1 MATIAELQI
10 KVDSTQAE
18 KGVKVLNDLATAAD
32 KAAKARKALNDVSGP
47 GNGGGGGG
55 ADDAEAKKTRNLS
68 EAIDAQT
75 RKLADLA
82 AQRKKLNDDPMKTEN
97 PAEYARLNREIDAR
111 TELVNRQGN
120 SLDRL
125 AAQANKE
132 QRSREQAAK
141 SAQAL
146 ADREAKQLEAREAL
160 QARLA
165 ASQQRQLDATTA
177 GLSAQIK
184 AQQEYNKTVE
194 VLSLNRFQGKI
205 GGPEYDTLI
214 KMAAARRDE
223 ALATQDNTKEL
234 ERNQRMLDSITATL
248 GRAERAEVTLKRA
261 TDTLN
266 ESLRLGIVTQ
276 EQYDKQLGQH
286 TAKRDAAIAAAN
298 NNTAAEA
305 RFSAQL
311 KSVLSAYNPI
321 IKATDEYAASQ
332 AILRQGL
339 SQGEINIRQYIAAL
353 KEQQAALNA
362 VKAAQTGSPE
372 QQAKQYQSALD
383 RLLPFN
389 AQLRNLAEAE
399 RQLQAAQRQGLVVTA
414 EQIKS
419 HEQATKAIAAE
430 RAEIERRN
438 LADRRG
444 NSAKQD
450 AAALRGL
457 PAQFTDV
464 VVSLQGGQAP
474 LTVLLQ
480 QGGQLKDMFGGLIP
494 MFKAVGGALLALITP
509 VTVVGAALAGIAV
522 AFYQGSQEA
531 VDFNKAIASSAGYSG
546 ASREA
551 FLNLQK
557 SISSVSGTMA
567 LASEALIEM
576 QKSGKISVE
585 QFESI
590 GIAAAKMQRV
600 TGQAIADTVSD
611 FASLGKDPVNA
622 VASLDEKYKFLTAS
636 VYLQIAAM
644 QRSGDIMGA
653 TTLAQEEMAKG
664 ATNLAD
670 NIKENLGYIEKGW
683 KAVKEGAAQA
693 WDEMRGIG
701 RDVSME
707 DQISKMKQRIELMK
721 KYNQPQYS
729 EAQGKTVFG
738 ESGLKDLQD
747 ELKTMEFALGVVNK
761 QKEAQALL
769 NKEKEQG
776 RQADTRFAKQLQTDY
791 VANLGQV
798 TLLTEK
804 ISLLKTGFNE
814 ATERAKA
821 NGKVVESNVTETY
834 NTTVKNLEKK
844 LDIAKEQAARAAAGP
859 NTPLDTREIQD
870 VKSNLNVVL
879 SEYDG
884 YYKKV
889 TALGKANVVSAEA
902 TYASQKAILQ
912 AEAKAVSAS
921 YDEQIES
928 IKKLQDK
935 KGNNAAQ
942 TISLGN
948 QMSRAEDQRTKSM
961 QDNAAKQERL
971 DIEEAGRIEAKTSR
985 IEAYNDALRQSISNT
1000 ALAGQRA
1007 VSGVGQ
1013 GDRQGKLNEDL
1024 GDADRQFARD
1034 QLSLSKQLGKTIDQD
1049 EFDQKMDALKK
1060 AHTDM
1065 TEQILKNDADI
1076 KAAEGDWSNGLT
1088 KALQNH
1094 IAEGQNVAKVMGQAF
1109 EVAFDGMADGLAE
1122 FVTTGKLD
1130 FKSLVSS
1137 IIGDLARLA
1146 IKLAMNQALSAMF
1159 GGMSGGG
1166 SGWGALISAGV
1177 GAFSGGGGNGLAA
1190 GSAGAV
1196 SSNLGASSAGYSN
1209 QFFAK
1214 GGAFTN
1220 SIVSSPTQFS
1230 MGNGKTG
1237 TMGEDG
1243 AEAIIPLAKTSDGS
1257 LGVRMVGGGQVSG
1270 GVQVYVSIQSN
1281 GTIETST
1288 TEPGLAQFGKDIGD
1302 FVDKR
1307 YQANLARDL
1316 KDGGAIKTA
1325 MKKT

>member
-18 KGVKVLNDLATAAD
+18 KGVKVLNDLAAAAD

-55 ADDAEAKKTRNLS
+55 GGADDAEAKRTRSLS

-82 AQRKKLNDDPMKTEN
+82 AQRKKLNDSPMKTEN

-132 QRSREQAAK
+132 QRAREQAAK

-165 ASQQRQLDATTA
+165 ASQQRQLDATIA

-286 TAKRDAAIAAAN
+286 TAKRDAAVAAAN
-298 NNTAAEA
+298 NSTAAEA

-321 IKATDEYAASQ
+321 IKATDEYANSQ

-339 SQGEINIRQYIAAL
+339 ANGEINIRQYVAAL
-353 KEQQAALNA
+353 KEQKAALDA
-362 VKAAQTGSPE
+362 VRAAQTGSPE

-438 LADRRG
+438 LSERRG

-494 MFKAVGGALLALITP
+494 MFKAVGGALVAMITP
-509 VTVVGAALAGIAV
+509 VTVVGAALAAIAV
-522 AFYQGSQEA
+522 AFYQGSHEA
-531 VDFNKAIASSAGYSG
+531 VDFNKAISASVGYSG
-546 ASREA
+546 VSREA

-557 SISSVSGTMA
+557 SISSVTGTMSIA
-567 LASEALIEM
+567 AEALIEM
-576 QKSGKISVE
+576 QKSGKISGE
-585 QFESI
+585 QFEAI
-590 GIAAAKMQRV
+590 GIAAVKMQRA
-600 TGQAIADTVSD
+600 TGQAVADTVAD

-644 QRSGDIMGA
+644 QRAGDIVGA
-653 TTLAQEEMAKG
+653 TTLAQDEMAKG
-664 ATNLAD
+664 AGALAD
-670 NIKENLGYIEKGW
+670 SIKESLGTIEKSW
-683 KAVKEGAAQA
+683 KAVKEGAASA
-693 WDEMRGIG
+693 WDAMRGIG
-701 RDVSME
+701 REVPVE
-707 DQISKMKQRIELMK
+707 DQISKLQNRIELMK
-721 KYNQPQYS
+721 KYNQPQFS

-738 ESGLKDLQD
+738 ASGLKDLQD
-747 ELKTMEFALGVVNK
+747 ELQTMQFALGVVNK

-776 RQADTRFAKQLQTDY
+776 RQADLRFSKQLQTDY

-798 TLLTEK
+798 TLLTDK
-804 ISLLKTGFNE
+804 IALLNEGFRN

-821 NGKVVESNVTETY
+821 NGTVVESNVIETY
-834 NTTVKNLEKK
+834 NTTIKNLDKK
-844 LDIAKEQAARAAAGP
+844 LVIAKEQAARAAAGP

-921 YDEQIES
+921 YDEQIEA

-971 DIEEAGRIEAKTSR
+971 DIEEAGRIEAKTAR
-985 IEAYNDALRQSISNT
+985 IEAYNDALRQSITNT
-1000 ALAGQRA
+1000 ALAGERA
-1007 VSGVGQ
+1007 ATAVGQ
-1013 GDRQGKLNEDL
+1013 GSRQGKVNEDL

-1049 EFDQKMDALKK
+1049 EYDQKLADLTK

-1065 TEQILKNDADI
+1065 TNQILKNDQDL
-1076 KAAEGDWSNGLT
+1076 KDAEGEWSNGLT
-1088 KALQNH
+1088 RALQNH
-1094 IAEGQNVAKVMGQAF
+1094 VTEAQNLAGVMESAF
-1109 EVAFDGMADGLAE
+1109 ETAFDGMADGLSS

-1130 FKSLVSS
+1130 FASLTVSILSDLAKLATKLALNTALKMVFESASAAGGWGS
-1137 IIGDLARLA
+1137 IISSG
-1146 IKLAMNQALSAMF
+1146 IGAMMGGTAMAK
-1159 GGMSGGG
+1159 GGAYDGGT
-1166 SGWGALISAGV
+1166 
-1177 GAFSGGGGNGLAA
+1177 
-1190 GSAGAV
+1190 
-1196 SSNLGASSAGYSN
+1196 

-1220 SIVSSPTQFS
+1220 SIVDSPTAFS
-1230 MGNGKTG
+1230 SSQGRNNV
-1237 TMGEDG
+1237 MGEAG
-1243 AEAIIPLAKTSDGS
+1243 PEAIMPLARTSDGS
-1257 LGVRMVGGGQVSG
+1257 LGVRMVGATTGTSGQGGVIVYVTIDNGGQASSDTDSSDPLV
-1270 GVQVYVSIQSN
+1270 
-1281 GTIETST
+1281 T
-1288 TEPGLAQFGKDIGD
+1288 QFGKELGA
-1302 FVDKR
+1302 FVETKYR
-1307 YQANLARDL
+1307 TLLARDL
-1316 KDGGAIKTA
+1316 KDGGAIKSA
-1325 MKKT
+1325 INS